1 MQRLHFK
8 RFPKLYKTA
17 KKMVNID
24 RQNFV
29 VDLNLSFSKDIAIK
43 KKRPYNCGKLLKNE
57 EFCRYFLKK
66 GRMALTIDFYYS

>member
-1 MQRLHFK
+1 MLHFLHA
-8 RFPKLYKTA
+8 LYIDDTA
-17 KKMVNID
+17 NKMVKID